1 MSKNPIA
8 HPTPDTAQT
17 RIAWALWHSTGLP
30 LEALRQRWPH
40 LPWDTCAA
48 CPYCGRPGNGEP
60 CAPHCPPR
68 EEAP

>member
-1 MSKNPIA
+1 MTQN
-8 HPTPDTAQT
+8 PTPETAQA
-17 RIAWALWHSTGLP
+17 RIAWALWHSTDLP
-30 LEALRQRWPH
+30 LDELCQRWPH
-40 LPWDTCAA
+40 LPWDTIA